1 MMPIDIAR
9 DPTESVIPP
18 DPADERIWT
27 VIYDPDC
34 GFCRWSLA
42 QVLALDRERRLRP
55 VGLGTAEADDLLAD
69 ISPAE
74 RQASWHLV
82 SPNGRRASAGAAAPP
97 LLRLL
102 RGGRIPAAIL
112 SRTPRLTERSYRW
125 VADHRSTLSRLIPA
139 RAKRHATERIERRI
153 RSTSARG
160 PELGRSL

>member
-1 MMPIDIAR
+1 MIAIDMAR

-18 DPADERIWT
+18 DPGDDGVWT

-42 QVLALDRERRLRP
+42 LVLARDRARRLRP
-55 VGLGTAEADDLLAD
+55 LALGTPEADDLLAD

-74 RQASWHLV
+74 RAASWHLV
-82 SPNGRRASAGAAAPP
+82 SPDGRRASAGAAAPP
-97 LLRLL
+97 LARVLP
-102 RGGRIPAAIL
+102 GGRLPAALL
-112 SRTPRLTERSYRW
+112 SHAPNVTERSYRW